1 MFAIVRLVNFLLR
14 CRLKPLSKLM
24 ARNYIRRALTSPP
37 HGHRHVLCI
46 RVYNLYHP
54 YHHHHHSNLRQKS
67 AYTSG
72 DVPAPSS
79 WNRRKT
85 PRVYALQRRSCESI
99 YTLYIGPVNKS
110 GEGDGGRWKTRGYQ
124 SAYFGN
130 D

>member
-1 MFAIVRLVNFLLR
+1 MFAIARLVNFLLR
-14 CRLKPLSKLM
+14 CRHPKPLSKLM

-37 HGHRHVLCI
+37 HGYHHVPGI

-54 YHHHHHSNLRQKS
+54 PHHHHHSNLRQKS
-67 AYTSG
+67 ASTSG

-85 PRVYALQRRSCESI
+85 PRVYALQRRSSESI
-99 YTLYIGPVNKS
+99 YTLYISPVNES
-110 GEGDGGRWKTRGYQ
+110 GGGRWKTRGYQ